1 VVRSDD
7 DIRAAGTDLVKV
19 YTSATGEMHALR
31 GVNVSFRAG
40 SLAVVMGP
48 SGSGKSSLLNLLAA
62 RDVPSAG
69 SLRLLGHDVSTLGR
83 GGLGRLRRRHVS
95 YVPQRASRA
104 LFPHLSAVAQIRQL
118 ARLRLARGVEP
129 DEVLARVGLEHRAG
143 TRPADSSGGEQ
154 QRLAVALALVGTPN
168 LVIADEPTSEL
179 DHRSGNQV
187 LAVLAEAAAAG
198 SAVVVS
204 THDERV
210 LAVADRVLQLRHGV
224 LSGEREGSGKG
235 WAAIDPT
242 GRVQLPPEALERF
255 PTGRALLTIEDDAVV
270 LRPPE
275 EAR

>member
-1 VVRSDD
+1 MVRSDE
-7 DIRAAGTDLVKV
+7 IRAAGTDLVKV

-69 SLRLLGHDVSTLGR
+69 SLRLLGREVSALGR
-83 GGLGRLRRRHVS
+83 GGLGRLRRHIS

-104 LFPHLSAVAQIRQL
+104 LFPHLSAGAQIRQL
-118 ARLRLARGVEP
+118 ARLRRVR
-129 DEVLARVGLEHRAG
+129 EVDPYAVLSRVGLEHRASS
-143 TRPADSSGGEQ
+143 RPADASGGEQ
-154 QRLAVALALVGTPN
+154 QRLAVALALVGTPS
-168 LVIADEPTSEL
+168 LVVADEPTSEL
-179 DHRSGNQV
+179 DHRSGDQA
-187 LAVLAEAAAAG
+187 LAVLSEAAAAG

-224 LSGEREGSGKG
+224 LSGEREGRGQAL
-235 WAAIDPT
+235 AAIDPT

-270 LRPPE
+270 LRPPGD
-275 EAR
+275 AG

>member
-1 VVRSDD
+1 
-7 DIRAAGTDLVKV
+7 
-19 YTSATGEMHALR
+19 
-31 GVNVSFRAG
+31 
-40 SLAVVMGP
+40 
-48 SGSGKSSLLNLLAA
+48 
-62 RDVPSAG
+62 
-69 SLRLLGHDVSTLGR
+69 
-83 GGLGRLRRRHVS
+83 
-95 YVPQRASRA
+95 
-104 LFPHLSAVAQIRQL
+104 
-118 ARLRLARGVEP
+118 
-129 DEVLARVGLEHRAG
+129 
-143 TRPADSSGGEQ
+143 
-154 QRLAVALALVGTPN
+154 

-187 LAVLAEAAAAG
+187 LAVLSEAAAAG

-224 LSGEREGSGKG
+224 LSGERVGSGQA